1 MRRQRRQQR
10 TRRTKR
16 TKRTK
21 RTRRSKPS
29 AFFRAFGAQ
38 FAPTAAWIPDSALPS
53 VHPDSINSIVRKTLL
68 ATPEFPILYADMIL
82 STRPNSHEAKILAPK
97 YQEIIARVNDMQ
109 TPKTCTHIKISGVR
123 CGSPALRQQEFCY
136 YHQRMHRGVRTPPQA
151 RLHPIA
157 LIEDRESIQV
167 ALMEVLNGLMR
178 NTIELKRAALMLRA
192 LHIAVKN
199 AGHKDFASK
208 PSQMVKEVPEYG
220 ELSVNDSAA
229 LRELDIPFEASFGQD
244 PRYTRPER
252 HYKTPEES
260 ARARGEK
267 IANYYGFPTAEAH
280 AAAKQ
285 KGWTPLS
292 PYIKTDAPGSALSP
306 EPANARVPADAQVRP
321 EPARVGADAFVRPSG
336 PEFSVR
342 SALTQPARDTSAN
355 QNRKPPLTVR
365 DVKHATALEAAQRRN
380 IPAHAARR
388 G

>member
-1 MRRQRRQQR
+1 
-10 TRRTKR
+10 
-16 TKRTK
+16 
-21 RTRRSKPS
+21 
-29 AFFRAFGAQ
+29 
-38 FAPTAAWIPDSALPS
+38 
-53 VHPDSINSIVRKTLL
+53 
-68 ATPEFPILYADMIL
+68 MIL

-109 TPKTCTHIKISGVR
+109 TPKTCTHIKISGVC

-285 KGWTPLS
+285 KRLDPALPL
-292 PYIKTDAPGSALSP
+292 YKDRCT
-306 EPANARVPADAQVRP
+306 RKRP
-321 EPARVGADAFVRPSG
+321 QSRTRECPCTSGRPSPSRTRSCRGGRIRPPKRTGIFG
-336 PEFSVR
+336 PQRTHSTRTRHIRKSKSQTAADRERRETRNRTRSRAAPKHPNPRPKARLSKSEDQILPPRDFRKPLLCKRAKGGVSRQCLRPIVTRTTRRRTTTKVLGTRGIKSPFSQHARSER
-342 SALTQPARDTSAN
+342 SAP
-355 QNRKPPLTVR
+355 
-365 DVKHATALEAAQRRN
+365 
-380 IPAHAARR
+380 I
-388 G
+388 